1 MAKISRHLLSAELT
15 LWNAIYEDYENEMQP
30 FGEYMNKK
38 YMFNDKDLEFMEDS
52 NTAYEHIIK
61 KHVKKV

>member
-1 MAKISRHLLSAELT
+1 MTLDSAQFNLT
-15 LWNAIYEDYENEMQP
+15 EAVEDVATLVSSKAAI
-30 FGEYMNKK
+30 
-38 YMFNDKDLEFMEDS
+38 KDLEFMEDS